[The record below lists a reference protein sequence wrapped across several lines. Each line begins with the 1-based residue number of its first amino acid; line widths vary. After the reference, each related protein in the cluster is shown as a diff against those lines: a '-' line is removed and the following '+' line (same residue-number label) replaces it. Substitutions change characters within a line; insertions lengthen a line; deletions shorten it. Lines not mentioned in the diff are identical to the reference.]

1 MGVELKRPSF
11 FSPMLIM
18 TLIVGAAAG
27 AGVLYAATLPTTQQ
41 LQTSLS
47 SAKSTVDRLNSERAN
62 LRAKLNSTDV
72 LLAETQTQLS
82 QTEAN
87 LRQNQTEL
95 VKVHAKLGLLQN
107 ATSKLEVDKILLGDL
122 RKDIPTTRAE
132 ARIFWEGVK
141 NRAIN
146 ADPSLGVSVD
156 KILATLDK
164 YYADWVY
171 PAGNATTSQQIG
183 QILVNASGSGA
194 FDYLDNITKFQQDAL
209 LTVIISIDLLT
220 TLLT

>member
-1 MGVELKRPSF
+1 MGFELKRPSF

-27 AGVLYAATLPTTQQ
+27 AGILYAATLPTTKE

-47 SAKSTVDRLNSERAN
+47 RAQSTIDQLNSERVN
-62 LRAKLNSTDV
+62 LRAELNSTDV
-72 LLAETQTQLS
+72 LLAATQTQLS

-95 VKVHAKLGLLQN
+95 AKVHAKLGLLQN
-107 ATSKLEVDKILLGDL
+107 ATSKLQVDKILLGDL
-122 RKDIPTTRAE
+122 RKDTPTTRAE
-132 ARIFWEGVK
+132 AKSFWEGVK

-156 KILATLDK
+156 NILATLDK
-164 YYADWVY
+164 YYIDWVY

-183 QILVNASGSGA
+183 QILLNASGNGA
-194 FDYLDNITKFQQDAL
+194 FDYLNNITMFQQDAL
-209 LTVIISIDLLT
+209 LTVIISIDLVT